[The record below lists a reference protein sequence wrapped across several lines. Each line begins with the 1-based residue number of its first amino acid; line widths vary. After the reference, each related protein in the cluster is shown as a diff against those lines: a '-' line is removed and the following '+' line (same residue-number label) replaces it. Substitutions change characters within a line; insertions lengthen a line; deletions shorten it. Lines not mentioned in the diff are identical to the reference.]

1 LSDKEIVCTNCEAE
15 FQVVHDEVDSPE
27 YCPFCGDKMR
37 YETDNDLK
45 DLDDEEDNWYPDP

>member
-27 YCPFCGDKMR
+27 YCPFCGDKIR
-37 YETDNDLK
+37 YD
-45 DLDDEEDNWYPDP
+45 DDEDEDIDLENWEEDV

>member
-37 YETDNDLK
+37 YENDNDLE
-45 DLDDEEDNWYPDP
+45 DLDEEDNWYPDP